1 MRSLSQSRRGSK
13 VTNNLFLVILESA
26 IVCVLFVCICVR
38 LLIGLI
44 SAALGGGAQAHFPNS
59 GWSSL
64 DWVGTSDCCL
74 WLLFMES
81 GRGLLGE
88 KLWLIFIAEWL
99 MDIRPS
105 ITIMTNCIAA
115 IYAFDPL
122 CGRRP
127 SMKPRW
133 SSFYWLRCSQ
143 SQQYKKEANFQSSW
157 PNMPDSLYGQKE
169 TFCCG
174 INIQGHSV
182 RFWGCTCIMLSILSF
197 QRGSNFI
204 SLCVWVW

>member
-1 MRSLSQSRRGSK
+1 MRSLSESRWGSK

-26 IVCVLFVCICVR
+26 IVCVFFVCICER

-64 DWVGTSDCCL
+64 DWVGTSDRCL

-99 MDIRPS
+99 MDMRPS
-105 ITIMTNCIAA
+105 ITIMTDCIAA
-115 IYAFDPL
+115 IYAFWPPCVEEDQAWSRD
-122 CGRRP
+122 GQVFIGWDAVKVNNTKK
-127 SMKPRW
+127 KPI
-133 SSFYWLRCSQ
+133 SSHLDQICRIHYMG
-143 SQQYKKEANFQSSW
+143 KKKIFLWDQ
-157 PNMPDSLYGQKE
+157 
-169 TFCCG
+169 
-174 INIQGHSV
+174 HS
-182 RFWGCTCIMLSILSF
+182 GA
-197 QRGSNFI
+197 
-204 SLCVWVW
+204 

>member
-1 MRSLSQSRRGSK
+1 MRSLSQSRWGSK

-64 DWVGTSDCCL
+64 DWVGTFDRCL

-99 MDIRPS
+99 MDVSKHNNHDRLYCGNLRFWPPCVEEDQAWGRDGQVFIGWDAVKVNN
-105 ITIMTNCIAA
+105 TIACIA
-115 IYAFDPL
+115 
-122 CGRRP
+122 
-127 SMKPRW
+127 SV
-133 SSFYWLRCSQ
+133 SS
-143 SQQYKKEANFQSSW
+143 
-157 PNMPDSLYGQKE
+157 
-169 TFCCG
+169 
-174 INIQGHSV
+174 
-182 RFWGCTCIMLSILSF
+182 
-197 QRGSNFI
+197 RGSSRKLGQEQKKKWMTGEGEGNEGFLF
-204 SLCVWVW
+204 SPPPPPSTFFLLPL